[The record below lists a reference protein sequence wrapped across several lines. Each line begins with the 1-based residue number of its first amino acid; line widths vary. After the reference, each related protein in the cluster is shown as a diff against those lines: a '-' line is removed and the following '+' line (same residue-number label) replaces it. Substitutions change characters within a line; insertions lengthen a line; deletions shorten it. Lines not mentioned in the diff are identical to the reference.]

1 MRGGI
6 APIPSKLPGNARKSK
21 ALYGEKLVNAG
32 GKG

>member
-6 APIPSKLPGNARKSK
+6 APIAPKLTGNARKSK